1 MAKAKD
7 INIYKIFSKTY
18 DRSMFG
24 FMGFG
29 ELKLMTKVKT
39 NEVKQFFT
47 KTLMMPN
54 ETKGRSNVELGSIE
68 NRSKAAPDFSKRPGI
83 IENN

>member
-24 FMGFG
+24 FIGFG

-39 NEVKQFFT
+39 VRQTTPKVSMGGHVDKFLKEKKLILV
-47 KTLMMPN
+47 
-54 ETKGRSNVELGSIE
+54 V
-68 NRSKAAPDFSKRPGI
+68 
-83 IENN
+83 NNG

>member
-24 FMGFG
+24 FIGFG

-39 NEVKQFFT
+39 VRQTTSKVSMGSHVDKFIKERQL
-47 KTLMMPN
+47 TL
-54 ETKGRSNVELGSIE
+54 VV
-68 NRSKAAPDFSKRPGI
+68 
-83 IENN
+83 NNG

>member
-24 FMGFG
+24 FIGFG

-39 NEVKQFFT
+39 VRQTTPKVSMGNHVDKFF
-47 KTLMMPN
+47 KEKKLTL
-54 ETKGRSNVELGSIE
+54 VV
-68 NRSKAAPDFSKRPGI
+68 
-83 IENN
+83 NNG

>member
-18 DRSMFG
+18 NRSMFG

-29 ELKLMTKVKT
+29 ELKLMTKVAKPILQT
-39 NEVKQFFT
+39 SGKNILPNHVKKFIKERQ
-47 KTLMMPN
+47 LRM
-54 ETKGRSNVELGSIE
+54 VV
-68 NRSKAAPDFSKRPGI
+68 
-83 IENN
+83 NND

>member
-18 DRSMFG
+18 NDRPMFG

-39 NEVKQFFT
+39 VRQTTPKVSMGNHVDKFF
-47 KTLMMPN
+47 KEKKLTL
-54 ETKGRSNVELGSIE
+54 VV
-68 NRSKAAPDFSKRPGI
+68 
-83 IENN
+83 NNG

>member
-18 DRSMFG
+18 NDRPMFG
-24 FMGFG
+24 FIGFG

-39 NEVKQFFT
+39 VRQTTPKVSMGNHVDKFF
-47 KTLMMPN
+47 KEKKLTL
-54 ETKGRSNVELGSIE
+54 VV
-68 NRSKAAPDFSKRPGI
+68 
-83 IENN
+83 NNG

>member
-24 FMGFG
+24 FIGFG

-39 NEVKQFFT
+39 VRQTTPKVSMGNHVDKFIKEK
-47 KTLMMPN
+47 KITL
-54 ETKGRSNVELGSIE
+54 VV
-68 NRSKAAPDFSKRPGI
+68 
-83 IENN
+83 NNG

>member
-39 NEVKQFFT
+39 VRQTTPKVSMGNHVDKFIKEK
-47 KTLMMPN
+47 KLTL
-54 ETKGRSNVELGSIE
+54 VV
-68 NRSKAAPDFSKRPGI
+68 
-83 IENN
+83 NNG

>member
-39 NEVKQFFT
+39 VRQTTPKVPMGNHVDKFF
-47 KTLMMPN
+47 KEKKLTL
-54 ETKGRSNVELGSIE
+54 VV
-68 NRSKAAPDFSKRPGI
+68 
-83 IENN
+83 NNG

>member
-1 MAKAKD
+1 MTKAKD

-29 ELKLMTKVKT
+29 ELKLMNKVKT
-39 NEVKQFFT
+39 VRQTTPKVSMGNHVDKFIKEK
-47 KTLMMPN
+47 KLTL
-54 ETKGRSNVELGSIE
+54 VV
-68 NRSKAAPDFSKRPGI
+68 
-83 IENN
+83 NNGY

>member
-39 NEVKQFFT
+39 VRQTTPKVSMGNHVDKFF
-47 KTLMMPN
+47 KEKKLTL
-54 ETKGRSNVELGSIE
+54 VV
-68 NRSKAAPDFSKRPGI
+68 
-83 IENN
+83 NNG

>member
-24 FMGFG
+24 FIGFG

-39 NEVKQFFT
+39 VRQTTPKVSMGNHVDKFIKEK
-47 KTLMMPN
+47 KLTL
-54 ETKGRSNVELGSIE
+54 VV
-68 NRSKAAPDFSKRPGI
+68 
-83 IENN
+83 NNGY

>member
-29 ELKLMTKVKT
+29 ELKLMTEVKT
-39 NEVKQFFT
+39 VRQTTPKVSMGNHVDKFIKEK
-47 KTLMMPN
+47 KLTL
-54 ETKGRSNVELGSIE
+54 VV
-68 NRSKAAPDFSKRPGI
+68 
-83 IENN
+83 NNG

>member
-24 FMGFG
+24 FIGFG

-39 NEVKQFFT
+39 VKQTTPKVLMGSYVDKFI
-47 KTLMMPN
+47 KERQLTL
-54 ETKGRSNVELGSIE
+54 VV
-68 NRSKAAPDFSKRPGI
+68 
-83 IENN
+83 NNG